1 MRSKP
6 FAAIALVVA
15 FVVSVAIPTRANP
28 ASPTPPAICDTGAG
42 CLWLGVAGIGGITY
56 YIWEDNQTGGRH
68 YSPIEKPEEVVSEWD
83 EPIITASPEEAD
95 RECRGR
101 ARQYGVSRA
110 RVQQPSRI
118 RSGQNQQYRCWF
130 S

>member
-6 FAAIALVVA
+6 FAAIALAAA
-15 FVVSVAIPTRANP
+15 FAVPVTMPARANP
-28 ASPTPPAICDTGAG
+28 ASPTPPAICGTGVG
-42 CLWLGVAGIGGITY
+42 CLQIGVAGIGGITY
-56 YIWEDNQTGGRH
+56 YVWEDNQTGGRY
-68 YSPIEKPEEVVSEWD
+68 YSPIEEPGEVVSEWG
-83 EPIITASPEEAD
+83 EPIIAASPEEAD
-95 RECRGR
+95 WECTAR
-101 ARQYGVSRA
+101 AQQYGVSRA